1 MRRASWVIGL
11 LIANLGSG
19 LAVVEAKHEARAL
32 QNELQQR
39 RVERDDI
46 ETEWSQLQLEES
58 AWANHGR
65 IEEIA
70 RGPLNMREPETY
82 VIVMES
88 N

>member
-1 MRRASWVIGL
+1 MRPVWWVIGL
-11 LIANLGSG
+11 LLANLGSG
-19 LAVVEAKHEARAL
+19 LAVVQAKHEARAL

-39 RVERDDI
+39 RVDRDDI

-82 VIVMES
+82 VIVTEVE
-88 N
+88 

>member
-1 MRRASWVIGL
+1 MRRAWWVIGL
-11 LIANLGSG
+11 LVANLGSG
-19 LAVVEAKHEARAL
+19 LAVVQAKHEARAL

-39 RVERDDI
+39 RVVRDDI

-70 RGPLNMREPETY
+70 RGPLGMREPETY
-82 VIVMES
+82 VIVMEA